1 MPTLPITIL
10 FAAVF
15 ALMLIPL
22 TGMVG
27 YRRAQKNIHFLH
39 GEDETLLR
47 LMRAHGNFTETVPVA
62 LIAMAVAELTAMP
75 AWALWVGGGALLAGR
90 VMHAWAIATIGW
102 TPARGYGMLLTL
114 FTLAWCGGWALWR
127 SIASLVAP

>member
-1 MPTLPITIL
+1 MPNLAITSL
-10 FAAVF
+10 FIALF

-39 GEDETLLR
+39 GDDETLLR
-47 LMRAHGNFTETVPVA
+47 LIRAQGNFTETVPMA
-62 LIAMAVAELTAMP
+62 LLAMAAAELCAMP
-75 AWALWVGGGALLAGR
+75 AWALWVGGSALLGGR
-90 VMHAWAIATIGW
+90 VMHAWAVARIGW

-114 FTLAWCGGWALWR
+114 LALAWFGLWTLWQIAFRLLGG
-127 SIASLVAP
+127 